1 MFLLAYSSFTFA
13 ESPSP
18 TVHWGGFAY
27 PDQNPKLELGFT
39 GNRFTELDRNGR
51 RFNGIRETMG
61 LNFGSIS
68 WTEFFETKPNWS
80 TNLTIGAGPT
90 GEQPTKWLQNEFIHD
105 FVFGVPK
112 VPVRRTRN
120 EFDFMVDG
128 SLTYWM
134 HQSGKQRYIFAGG
147 GLSTG
152 SLYHELFIRGGLRRA
167 PIGNWFADQFPEKWP
182 KIIPAFLSGFRA
194 SGLFR
199 YGRSYSGSAFKNVA
213 PQTYQGQFS
222 VSWGIY
228 DEELFPF
235 FELESGLTLDSGLFT
250 DFRGDALEEWF
261 VSLITVRIRHFTF
274 ETWNDLINQ
283 KDFGPTYGGRVMVNI
298 YPCIKRL
305 SDCFMSQ

>member
-1 MFLLAYSSFTFA
+1 MLLLVYAPFTFA

-18 TVHWGGFAY
+18 TVHWGGSAY
-27 PDQNPKLELGFT
+27 PDQSPTLELGFT
-39 GNRFTELDRNGR
+39 GNRFTELDRNNR
-51 RFNGIRETMG
+51 RFNNIRETMG

-68 WTEFFETKPNWS
+68 WTEFFGTRPNLS

-134 HQSGKQRYIFAGG
+134 HQSGKQRYIFGG
-147 GLSTG
+147 GGISTG
-152 SLYHELFIRGGLRRA
+152 SLYHEAFIRGGLRRA
-167 PIGNWFADQFPEKWP
+167 PIGNWFADQIPEQWP
-182 KIIPAFLSGFRA
+182 NWIPTMLSGLRV
-194 SGLFR
+194 SGLIR
-199 YGRSYSGSAFKNVA
+199 YGRSYSGSAFKEVA
-213 PQTYQGQFS
+213 PQTYISQFS
-222 VSWGIY
+222 LSWGIY
-228 DEELFPF
+228 DDYLVPF
-235 FELESGLTLDSGLFT
+235 FELEAGVTLDSGLFT
-250 DFRGDALEEWF
+250 DFRGDSLEEWF

-283 KDFGPTYGGRVMVNI
+283 KDYGPTYGGRVMFNI
-298 YPCIKRL
+298 YPCIKRP
-305 SDCFMSQ
+305 SDCFFWK